1 MKNSLIE
8 NKTSDKKINVLV
20 IEDEEFDVH
29 RIENTIKFYKEKI
42 EIKNIVSNG
51 NEALNLIK
59 SNYDLFDIVIL
70 DYQISGKIK
79 GFELIKEIKKI
90 DSSIQIIV
98 ITKMTINISDF
109 DFANNLIE
117 AGAFWYC
124 TKFPGDV
131 EDFIYQPTDFII
143 SIFNAFE
150 KRQLEKISNKTK
162 EKLKN
167 NINEILNQKQLIGNS
182 LVLQNIKKQ
191 IEKYAFSD
199 ATILITGESGTG
211 KELVAYN
218 IHYNSK
224 RKYEKFLPINCGS
237 IPYDLIESELFGY
250 EKGSFTGAIKSKQGL
265 FEIANNGTIFLD
277 EISELSSSAQVKLL
291 RVLQDGEIEK
301 IGRTDKIKVDVRIIA
316 ATNKDLYN
324 EIKEGKFR
332 EDLFYRL
339 NVIPIFIPSLKD
351 RREDIPILIK
361 HFLEIYTNE
370 MEIEIPKI
378 NDDAIFILQNYNW
391 SGNIRELKNIVQ
403 RLVLNFPVST
413 LGGKGEITK
422 ENVNEVLFIKN
433 NFNHQNLKDYIQINT
448 NGEILS
454 LKEIDKIFKEI
465 YLKFVRMNSA
475 SDAEA
480 AQKLG
485 LAPPN
490 YHRLCKELGLK

>member
-1 MKNSLIE
+1 MKNWLIE
-8 NKTSDKKINVLV
+8 NKNINKKINILL
-20 IEDEEFDVH
+20 IEDEIFDVH
-29 RIENTIKFYKEKI
+29 RIEKTIKFYKDRI

-51 NEALNLIK
+51 IDAINLIK
-59 SNYDLFDIVIL
+59 QNLDLYDVVIL
-70 DYQISGKIK
+70 DYQISGKLK
-79 GFELIKEIKKI
+79 GIELIKEIKKI
-90 DSSIQIIV
+90 DQSIQIIV
-98 ITKMTINISDF
+98 ITKMTINISDY
-109 DFANNLIE
+109 DFANNLFD

-143 SIFNAFE
+143 SIFNAYE

-182 LVLQNIKKQ
+182 EALHNIKNQ
-191 IEKYAFSD
+191 IEKYAQSD

-218 IHYNSK
+218 IHYKSK

-237 IPYDLIESELFGY
+237 IPQDLIESELFGY
-250 EKGSFTGAIKSKQGL
+250 EKGSFTGANKSKQGL

-277 EISELSSSAQVKLL
+277 EISELSPSSQVKLL

-301 IGRTDKIKVDVRIIA
+301 IGRTDKIKVDVRIIT

-324 EIKEGKFR
+324 EVNEGRFR

-339 NVIPIFIPSLKD
+339 NVIPIFLPSLKE

-361 HFLEIYTNE
+361 HFLEVYTNE

-378 NDDAIFILQNYNW
+378 NDDAISILQNHNW

-403 RLVLNFPVST
+403 RLVLNF
-413 LGGKGEITK
+413 KGEITK
-422 ENVNEVLFIKN
+422 ENVSEVLFVKN
-433 NFNHQNLKDYIQINT
+433 NFNHKDQKDFIQINT

-454 LKEIDKIFKEI
+454 LKEIDKIFKEKYI
-465 YLKFVRMNSA
+465 KFVRMNSS

>member
-1 MKNSLIE
+1 MKNWLTE
-8 NKTSDKKINVLV
+8 NNNTNKKINILL
-20 IEDEEFDVH
+20 IEDEIFDVH
-29 RIENTIKFYKEKI
+29 RIEKTIQFYKDRI

-51 NEALNLIK
+51 NDAINLIK
-59 SNYDLFDIVIL
+59 QNFNLYDIVIL
-70 DYQISGKIK
+70 DYQISGKLK
-79 GFELIKEIKKI
+79 GIELIKEIKKI
-90 DSSIQIIV
+90 DQSIQIIV

-109 DFANNLIE
+109 DFANNLFD
-117 AGAFWYC
+117 AGAFWFC

-143 SIFNAFE
+143 SIFNAYE
-150 KRQLEKISNKTK
+150 KRQLEKFSNKTK

-167 NINEILNQKQLIGNS
+167 NINEILKQKQLIGISNAIE
-182 LVLQNIKKQ
+182 NIRNQ
-191 IEKYAFSD
+191 IEKYAQSD

-218 IHYNSK
+218 IHYKSK

-237 IPYDLIESELFGY
+237 IPHDLIESELFGY
-250 EKGSFTGAIKSKQGL
+250 EKGSFTGANKSKQGL

-277 EISELSSSAQVKLL
+277 EISELSPSSQVKLL

-316 ATNKDLYN
+316 ATNKNLYN
-324 EIKEGKFR
+324 EVYEGRFR

-339 NVIPIFIPSLKD
+339 NVIPIFIPSLDERK
-351 RREDIPILIK
+351 EDIPILIQ
-361 HFLEIYTNE
+361 HFLEIYANE

-378 NDDAIFILQNYNW
+378 NEDAIHILQNYNW

-403 RLVLNFPVST
+403 RLVLNF
-413 LGGKGEITK
+413 KEEITK
-422 ENVNEVLFIKN
+422 KNVDEVLYMKN
-433 NFNHQNLKDYIQINT
+433 NFNQPGIHPFGKNPQDYIQINT
-448 NGEILS
+448 NGKILS
-454 LKEIDKIFKEI
+454 LKEIDKVFKEKYI
-465 YLKFVRMNSA
+465 KFVRMNSS